1 MMIDTTIRKNICIGM
16 LVDIVAENDEQSQ
29 ALIRGYVKKILSQ
42 SNHSKGIKVELTNGK
57 IGRVKHIPT
66 KDEVR
71 LENFKFYNRFFYLPK
86 IYSIWDPQNQHY
98 LVIDHLNKSSNTI
111 EKTAFLFDSYEKAQ
125 EFIKETK
132 YENCPIRE
140 INRKKTIADNLK
152 KTGAKFVR
160 INTDRKLSL
169 EKLEMWEQ
177 YFKNMR

>member
-1 MMIDTTIRKNICIGM
+1 MIDATMRKNICVGM
-16 LVDIVAENDEQSQ
+16 LVDIVAEEDADSEK
-29 ALIRGYVKKILSQ
+29 LTRGYVKKILSQ

-66 KDEVR
+66 KDEIR
-71 LENFKFYNRFFYLPK
+71 LENFKFYNRFFFLPK

-98 LVIDHLNKSSNTI
+98 LVIDHLNKSKQVI
-111 EKTAFLFDSYEKAQ
+111 EKTAFLFDSYEKAK
-125 EFIKETK
+125 EFIKETTYK
-132 YENCPIRE
+132 DFPIRE

-160 INTDRKLSL
+160 INTDRKLSM